1 MCHLTCEFRSQ
12 EPEARILSM
21 RLAYDSNESEFTLN
35 KGKEIQNLFNTV
47 SVYGSDSPDFCIG
60 GETPP
65 LLYGRGNPTPTYFA
79 NFARELLIKI
89 QIKINY
95 LLLV

>member
-1 MCHLTCEFRSQ
+1 M
-12 EPEARILSM
+12 
-21 RLAYDSNESEFTLN
+21 N

-47 SVYGSDSPDFCIG
+47 SVYGSDSPDFCT
-60 GETPP
+60 GEGTPP
-65 LLYGRGNPTPTYFA
+65 LVYGRGNPAPTYFA
-79 NFARELLIKI
+79 NFARKLLNKI